1 MSIRLRMIAR
11 TQLQLG
17 SQQGWQRVG
26 SGKDPTSTIPKPK
39 SQNLN
44 PYPNPNPYGRENE
57 IHIQT
62 QWVSG
67 LSETQTQT
75 HYSREIAIRP
85 RSDPDSTQIR
95 PKSDPYHKKIKKTWK
110 KIHNI
115 HPSLSLFPHP
125 SHDPINKVKKQ
136 QFIVYLKIQ
145 LLKVSNKSF
154 LSHWVSKSYD
164 PSRSFNRNYYY
175 QIIHRIQNH
184 LCNISSIAYPLH
196 PIFMIQPTPFCE
208 HRQ

>member
-75 HYSREIAIRP
+75 HYSREIANWPKSNPSPTHIRP
-85 RSDPDSTQIR
+85 I
-95 PKSDPYHKKIKKTWK
+95 SDPYLTHIIKKQNSWK
-110 KIHNI
+110 KRHNI
-115 HPSLSLFPHP
+115 HQSSSSFP
-125 SHDPINKVKKQ
+125 
-136 QFIVYLKIQ
+136 
-145 LLKVSNKSF
+145 
-154 LSHWVSKSYD
+154 
-164 PSRSFNRNYYY
+164 
-175 QIIHRIQNH
+175 
-184 LCNISSIAYPLH
+184 
-196 PIFMIQPTPFCE
+196 
-208 HRQ
+208 